1 MPKLKTNRALYKR
14 LRLTKTGKLKKRSAG
29 RQHILGKKTRKRKR
43 NLRKNS
49 YISLVDAKK
58 LRRLLPYGTA

>member
-14 LRLTKTGKLKKRSAG
+14 LRLTKSGKLKKRSTG

-49 YISLVDAKK
+49 YLSQGDAKK
-58 LRRLLPYGTA
+58 LRRLLPYGTC